1 MKLRKLRIAWSVA
14 WGVLAV
20 LLIALWVRSY
30 WWVDSIDIHISEST
44 HECLGDLPG
53 VIELQRVPP
62 QWIAENILDS
72 IPVSTAF
79 RNFENARPPFPIRAR
94 GFFSLGYDGVAFPFW
109 FLLLVTTAVGT
120 APWIRW
126 RFTLRT
132 LLIATTLVAVG
143 LRLIAISV
151 GG

>member
-1 MKLRKLRIAWSVA
+1 MKFRKLRIAWSVA

-44 HECLGDLPG
+44 HACLGDLPG
-53 VIELQRVPP
+53 GIELKRVSP

-79 RNFENARPPFPIRAR
+79 RNFENARPPFPIRAQGLLFTGIR
-94 GFFSLGYDGVAFPFW
+94 RRCVPFW

-126 RFTLRT
+126 RFTSRT

>member
-1 MKLRKLRIAWSVA
+1 MKHRKLRIAWSVA

-44 HECLGDLPG
+44 HACLGDLPG

-79 RNFENARPPFPIRAR
+79 RNFENARPPFPIRGAS
-94 GFFSLGYDGVAFPFW
+94 FHWD
-109 FLLLVTTAVGT
+109 TTA
-120 APWIRW
+120 
-126 RFTLRT
+126 LRSRS
-132 LLIATTLVAVG
+132 G
-143 LRLIAISV
+143 FCS
-151 GG
+151 